1 MNKQHAPQHP
11 RPHNPYGSKPSFD
24 RNHCP
29 PGKKEIK
36 HQYKMMGTGTTANG
50 DWMNM

>member
-1 MNKQHAPQHP
+1 M
-11 RPHNPYGSKPSFD
+11 PHNTRDLTILMVP
-24 RNHCP
+24 NQVLTEIIAHQE
-29 PGKKEIK
+29 KKEIK